1 MLSFLILRYQLLKL
15 SIALALKLISDLV
28 CLIFPADMSSPTMK
42 KPDKPLFS
50 PTSPQ
55 DSSPR
60 LSTFPQHHHPGL
72 TTVGHS
78 GRILAVQIIGVFL
91 YI

>member
-1 MLSFLILRYQLLKL
+1 
-15 SIALALKLISDLV
+15 
-28 CLIFPADMSSPTMK
+28 MSSPTMK

-60 LSTFPQHHHPGL
+60 LGTFQPHHLAG
-72 TTVGHS
+72 VGHS
-78 GRILAVQIIGVFL
+78 GELALVSL
-91 YI
+91 RR